1 MKLGICCDHHGV
13 DIKDDLIKFLKE
25 NNYEVIDYGTD
36 KDNPVDY
43 PDLAFLL
50 GEKIGKEVDLGIAM
64 CKTGIGMSICLN
76 KVKNVRC
83 AHAETVNEAKLC
95 RLHNNANALAF
106 STELPIEEIKN
117 IILTFASTP
126 FSNEERHI
134 IRINKIN
141 AYERENQ

>member
-1 MKLGICCDHHGV
+1 MKIGICCDHHGV
-13 DIKDDLIKFLKE
+13 NIKDDLINMLKE

-50 GEKIGKEVDLGIAM
+50 GSKIGSEVDLGISM

-76 KVKNVRC
+76 KVKNIRC
-83 AHAETVNEAKLC
+83 AHAETVKEAELS

-106 STELPIEEIKN
+106 STEIPIETIKK
-117 IILTFASTP
+117 IILTFVSTS

-134 IRINKIN
+134 NRIKKISN
-141 AYERENQ
+141 YERNN